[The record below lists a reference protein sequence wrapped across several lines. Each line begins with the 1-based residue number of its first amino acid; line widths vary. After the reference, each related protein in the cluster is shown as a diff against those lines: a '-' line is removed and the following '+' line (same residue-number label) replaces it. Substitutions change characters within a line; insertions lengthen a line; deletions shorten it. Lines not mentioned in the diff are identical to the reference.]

1 MKIEED
7 RVTRMNWFAWVFLIV
22 LALGTALQV
31 WLALRHGRHVERHA
45 DDVPAAFADRITSE
59 VHHKAAAYTQARLR
73 IEVAGL
79 LVGAA
84 VLVGW
89 TLGGGIAALGEGLRQ
104 AVMPVFWQGVL
115 LVVIVFLV
123 IGLVELP
130 LQIWRTFGVEARFGF
145 NRTTAGRFVTD
156 RLLGLG
162 LAALLGG
169 PLLVAVLWLMESL
182 EHYWWLAA
190 WAVWLGFSLTVTW
203 AFPRFIAPLFNRFTP
218 LDDTAL
224 RERLERLLSR
234 CGFSADGV
242 FVMDGSRRS
251 AHGNAYFTGVGRHKR
266 IVFFDTLMQQLE
278 ARELEA
284 VLAHELG
291 HYRLH
296 HIRKGLA
303 IMALSSLAGLAIL
316 GWVSEQ
322 DWFYAAFGITEPTAA
337 KALVLFLLVAPA
349 FLVFLQ
355 PLTAALSRRHE
366 FEADTFAA
374 RHAEAEALV
383 SGLVKMYRDNA
394 SPLVSDPLYAAFHF
408 SHPPPAERV
417 ARLQQQGAAAG

>member
-1 MKIEED
+1 
-7 RVTRMNWFAWVFLIV
+7 MNWFAWLFLIF
-22 LALGTALQV
+22 LALGTAVQV

-45 DDVPAAFADRITSE
+45 DDIPAAFADRITTE
-59 VHHKAAAYTQARLR
+59 VHHKAAAYTRARLG
-73 IEVAGL
+73 IEITGL

-84 VLVGW
+84 VLAGW
-89 TLGGGIAALGEGLRQ
+89 TLGGGIAALGEGVRQ
-104 AVMPVFWQGVL
+104 AAMPGFWQGVL
-115 LVVIVFLV
+115 LVALVFL
-123 IGLVELP
+123 ITGLVELP
-130 LQIWRTFGVEARFGF
+130 LQIWRTFGVEAKFGF
-145 NRTTAGRFVTD
+145 NRTTVGRFVTD
-156 RLLGLG
+156 RVLGLG
-162 LAALLGG
+162 LAVLLGG
-169 PLLVAVLWLMESL
+169 PLLLAALWLMESL
-182 EHYWWLAA
+182 EHFWWLAV

-203 AFPRFIAPLFNRFTP
+203 AFPRFIAPIFNRFAP
-218 LDDTAL
+218 LDDAAL

-234 CGFSADGV
+234 CGFRAEGV

-251 AHGNAYFTGVGRHKR
+251 AHGNAYFTGVGRYKR

-296 HIRKGLA
+296 HIHKGLV

-322 DWFYAAFGITEPTAA
+322 GWFYAAFDIAEPTDA
-337 KALVLFLLVAPA
+337 KALVLFLLVAPV

-355 PLTAALSRRHE
+355 PLMAALSRRHE
-366 FEADTFAA
+366 FEADAFAA
-374 RHAEAEALV
+374 RHAEADALA

-394 SPLVSDPLYAAFHF
+394 SPLVSDPLYAAFHY

-417 ARLQQQGAAAG
+417 ARLRQQGASAG